1 MMKRKWL
8 AVVTAVI
15 MITASFAANASA
27 AGLPS
32 GDHYTL
38 NIIGV
43 PHNKKAPM
51 DNSGGSKIFVPL
63 YGDAKI
69 WLKEG
74 EFKVLDA
81 NGTDEDGAAY
91 QLPNP
96 DPENDGTTEYSVYV
110 RALGK
115 PGGSATFN
123 TCGTDPD
130 TGDTYCS
137 QDKLVVTRTAGTS
150 PWVNGSGYLL
160 YVYADTDND
169 GEPERY
175 PLFDDRFENYY
186 WDYDNNGLKVAQ
198 LRFYQ
203 GVSTQVQ

>member
-1 MMKRKWL
+1 MRRKVYAIIG
-8 AVVTAVI
+8 AVVMAVTSLTGSI
-15 MITASFAANASA
+15 AAAD
-27 AGLPS
+27 LPS
-32 GDHYTL
+32 GEHYTL

-43 PHNKKAPM
+43 PHDKKAPM
-51 DNSGGSKIFVPL
+51 KDSNGSKIFVPL
-63 YGDAKI
+63 YGQAQI

-81 NGTDEDGAAY
+81 NGTDEDGASY

-115 PGGSATFN
+115 PGGSATIN
-123 TCGTDPD
+123 TCGTDPES
-130 TGDTYCS
+130 GDTYCS
-137 QDKLVVTRTAGTS
+137 QDKLVVTRTAGYS

-160 YVYADTDND
+160 YLYEDMDGD
-169 GEPERY
+169 GEAERY
-175 PLFDDRFENYY
+175 PLFDDRFQNYY
-186 WDYDNNGLKVAQ
+186 WEYDNNGLKVAQ

-203 GVSTQVQ
+203 GVSTQVN